1 MGSFVLRVKMEKEGW
16 LIVIK
21 RVGQFCAYGKNGK
34 GRLGYCSN
42 KEGWAVLCLCGKNW
56 KGRLAYGSNKEGWA
70 VLCCFVPCL
79 KLSWGK
85 WVICVCLICF
95 LGKSSDQDYI
105 LRLRSRLHSLPE
117 ENLALLKYIICFL
130 VAVASHHDA
139 NKMGPMALAIV
150 FGPNIFR
157 YWFGNSF
164 IWPFFFLFPSS
175 MMITCFHWDS
185 SGD

>member
-1 MGSFVLRVKMEKEGW
+1 MPMVKMEKADW
-16 LIVIK
+16 VIVVIK
-21 RVGQFCAYGKNGK
+21 R
-34 GRLGYCSN
+34 
-42 KEGWAVLCLCGKNW
+42 GWAVLCLCGKNGKRGLAYCSNKEALAVLCLCGKNR
-56 KGRLAYGSNKEGWA
+56 KGRLAYCCDKEGWA
-70 VLCCFVPCL
+70 VVCFFVPRL

-85 WVICVCLICF
+85 WVNSVCLICF

-117 ENLALLKYIICFL
+117 ENLGLLKYIICFL

-157 YWFGNSF
+157 YWFGKSF
-164 IWPFFFLFPSS
+164 I
-175 MMITCFHWDS
+175 
-185 SGD
+185 

>member
-1 MGSFVLRVKMEKEGW
+1 M
-16 LIVIK
+16 
-21 RVGQFCAYGKNGK
+21 
-34 GRLGYCSN
+34 
-42 KEGWAVLCLCGKNW
+42 
-56 KGRLAYGSNKEGWA
+56 
-70 VLCCFVPCL
+70 
-79 KLSWGK
+79 
-85 WVICVCLICF
+85 CLICF

-164 IWPFFFLFPSS
+164 I
-175 MMITCFHWDS
+175 
-185 SGD
+185 